1 MTDKTATHNLL
12 AQLTAAGAMASDDV
26 TSHEVAIGDGT
37 ATVFVHEL
45 SDKRF
50 RKILTKVG
58 GYDRADL
65 IAAAIADESGKAVFT
80 AEQAG
85 NLKPKMAKLLE
96 EVAMKANGFDAKAAE
111 EVGND

>member
-1 MTDKTATHNLL
+1 MTDKTATDNLL

-26 TSHEVAIGDGT
+26 ASHEVAIGDGT
-37 ATVFVHEL
+37 ATVYVREL
-45 SDKRF
+45 SDKKF

-65 IAAAIADESGKAVFT
+65 IAAAIADEAGKAVFT
-80 AEQAG
+80 VEQAG

-96 EVAMKANGFDAKAAE
+96 EVAMKANGFDPKLAE
-111 EVGND
+111 EAGND